1 MAKGVE
7 AYNVKTKKKTI
18 MKDVVISVNANGR
31 YFAKGVSAEKDGT
44 KMCAAMGE
52 DKAWEAVD
60 KGWATKGEGWPK
72 NKMKK

>member
-31 YFAKGVSAEKDGT
+31 YFAKGVSSEKDGT

-52 DKAWEAVD
+52 AKAKEAIEN
-60 KGWATKGEGWPK
+60 GWATKGEGWPTK
-72 NKMKK
+72 SKK